1 MTETAQVGHGLRV
14 SVTSAF
20 TALGSYLALITRNNP
35 HGSPRQLFARPDV
48 IAQFSSALEES
59 RDMALQAVQDAWYAQ
74 DGPRGHQVLD
84 HLLDDVERAY
94 SPRLLRT
101 MVRTAFLSVPTG
113 QFIPGVSMPGAN
125 PAMESAQERAQA
137 VQDAVAA
144 FASRALYRNSLTID
158 VATGYARTEA
168 QLAQAPPGSYKRWR
182 AHVESPVCCHWC
194 RALDGVTIPVHE
206 SFLFHVAPAADL
218 TGHGHLT
225 QPPRPYKNRLP
236 GPRLHP
242 NCRCWLEILPGPEA
256 EPVPSESGQVAPISA
271 PSYLS
276 ASEIRAMPEENYG
289 SLMAFLRASA
299 HELGQLLR
307 RLVRRGN

>member
-1 MTETAQVGHGLRV
+1 VTETAQVGHGLRV

-20 TALGSYLALITRNNP
+20 AALGSYLALITRNNP
-35 HGSPRQLFARPDV
+35 HGSLRQLFARPDV
-48 IAQFSSALEES
+48 SAEFSSTLEEA
-59 RDMALQAVQDAWYAQ
+59 RDLAMQAVEDAWYGQ
-74 DGPRGHQVLD
+74 GGPRGHQVLD
-84 HLLDDVERAY
+84 HLLHDVERAY

-113 QFIPGVSMPGAN
+113 QFIPGVSVPGSN
-125 PAMESAQERAQA
+125 PAMESAQARAQA
-137 VQDAVAA
+137 VQDTVSA

-158 VATGYARTEA
+158 VAAGHARTEA
-168 QLAQAPPGSYKRWR
+168 QIADAPPGSYKRWR
-182 AHVESPVCCHWC
+182 AHVGSPVCCHWC
-194 RALDGVTIPVHE
+194 RMLDGVTIPVRE
-206 SFLFHVAPAADL
+206 SFLSHLAPAADL

-225 QPPRPYKNRLP
+225 QPPHPYKNRLP

-242 NCRCWLEILPGPEA
+242 HCQCWLEIVAGPEA
-256 EPVPSESGQVAPISA
+256 ESVPPEGGQVAPNA
-271 PSYLS
+271 PGYLS

-289 SLMAFLRASA
+289 SLVTFLRASA

>member
-1 MTETAQVGHGLRV
+1 VTETAQVGHGLRV

-48 IAQFSSALEES
+48 AAELEAALTES
-59 RDMALQAVQDAWYAQ
+59 RDAARQAVEDAWLAQ
-74 DGPRGHQVLD
+74 DGPRGHAVLQ
-84 HLLDDVERAY
+84 HLLADVERAY

-113 QFIPGVSMPGAN
+113 QFIPGVSTPGSN
-125 PAMESAQERAQA
+125 PANESAAARAQA
-137 VQDAVAA
+137 VQDAIGQ
-144 FASRALYRNSLTID
+144 FASRALHRNSLSID
-158 VATGYARTEA
+158 VATGHARTEA
-168 QLAQAPPGSYKRWR
+168 QLAEVQPGQYKRWR
-182 AHVESPVCCHWC
+182 AHVDSPVCCYWC
-194 RALDGVTIPVHE
+194 RKLDGVTIPVHE
-206 SFLFHVAPAADL
+206 SFLFHIAPAHDL

-236 GPRLHP
+236 GPKLHP
-242 NCRCWLEILPGPEA
+242 NCQCWLEIVNAPGAP
-256 EPVPSESGQVAPISA
+256 PVPSESGQVAPPP

-276 ASEIRAMPEENYG
+276 ASEIRAMPEEKY
-289 SLMAFLRASA
+289 SSMVAFLRASV